1 MDAKIKTACLLLGGE
16 GGSEQAEKA
25 LAGLTVV
32 RAADLEPLVAHD
44 EITRRRRER
53 RMRHRVGEVLKVLQN
68 ICRRMSEKRP
78 QRVS

>member
-1 MDAKIKTACLLLGGE
+1 MRGKKVDAKIKTACLLLGGE

-25 LAGLTVV
+25 LAGLSVV
-32 RAADLEPLVAHD
+32 RAAG
-44 EITRRRRER
+44 TK
-53 RMRHRVGEVLKVLQN
+53 GEVLKVLQN